1 MNKKVLT
8 LCAGFLLAG
17 SAFTTVDAETLADA
31 AKVENGYFTVYV
43 NNSKSIKDD
52 ANIGG
57 SGILLGDGA
66 AKQASDEEKKD
77 LANIW
82 KVQTVTSNGTTLG
95 YKLINAKSNAAL
107 SVKVGDI
114 TYDTFEGNDE
124 SLWFNVA
131 SQLGYFG
138 KADKA
143 SAAASTN
150 DANSVWRYNLQ
161 QINPEDV
168 NADDLNELYN
178 SIGFNMIV
186 NYCCPVKHQRA

>member
-124 SLWFNVA
+124 AL
-131 SQLGYFG
+131 
-138 KADKA
+138 
-143 SAAASTN
+143 
-150 DANSVWRYNLQ
+150 
-161 QINPEDV
+161 
-168 NADDLNELYN
+168 
-178 SIGFNMIV
+178 
-186 NYCCPVKHQRA
+186 